1 MAIQTAFWV
10 AVNTEYA
17 TITPV
22 SARFRA
28 TAATTRNRDL
38 IVAGAPRLV
47 RLGHASR
54 AGHVTKNTSARC
66 RRALR

>member
-38 IVAGAPRLV
+38 TVAGAPRLV
-47 RLGHASR
+47 RNSEDSAV
-54 AGHVTKNTSARC
+54 AGAPT
-66 RRALR
+66 